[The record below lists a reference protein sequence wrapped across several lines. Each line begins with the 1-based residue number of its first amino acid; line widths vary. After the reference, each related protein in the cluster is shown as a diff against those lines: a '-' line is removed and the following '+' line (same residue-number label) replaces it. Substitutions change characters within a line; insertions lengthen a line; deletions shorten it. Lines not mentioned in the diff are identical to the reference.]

1 MNIDERAE
9 RRAERARRE
18 AEIEARREAARRIVA
33 TGKCPQCGRALRHNN
48 ALTGWWQCEQ
58 FGAEQFRKD
67 PSADSCSFQIF
78 T

>member
-1 MNIDERAE
+1 MDAQ

-18 AEIEARREAARRIVA
+18 AEIEARREAARRVVA
-33 TGKCPQCGRALRHNN
+33 SGKCPQCGRALKRNL

-58 FGAEQFRKD
+58 YGAELFRKD
-67 PSADSCSFQIF
+67 PKQAECSFQIF